1 MPSLADIIPQGDRVD
16 SHRPWPRVIVTVDD
30 WRHVTGAIA
39 AGRATLLGLWGDS
52 DATPAVHMAI
62 MAEATGEIAVL
73 TLACPAG
80 TFPSVGAL
88 HPPAIRLE
96 RAIHSLYG
104 FEAVGAVDQRP
115 WLDLGF
121 WNVQHPLASDS
132 PQRGEAHSP
141 QRSEGV
147 APSPLPYSFLPVEG
161 ESLHQIPVGPVH
173 AGIIE
178 PGHFRFTASGE
189 TVVRLEQ
196 RLGYVHKGIES
207 LMGGATIDKAAR
219 LAARTS
225 GDSTVAYSIAFAHAI
240 EAALAVEPPPRAR
253 HLRALM
259 AELERLANHFGD
271 IGAICNDASFSLM
284 HAHCGI
290 MRERVLRACAAAFGH
305 RLMMDTI
312 VPGGVAVDLAP
323 SGREAIRALIANI
336 REVLPRLV
344 TLYDNTASLQDR
356 TVRTGMLRTALA
368 FEYGCGGYIGRASG
382 RDFDTRRGFPYSP

>member
-39 AGRATLLGLWGDS
+39 VGRATLLGLWGDS
-52 DATPAVHMAI
+52 GATPAVHMAI

-88 HPPAIRLE
+88 HPPAIRFE

-104 FEAVGAVDQRP
+104 FEAVGAVDRRP

-121 WNVQHPLASDS
+121 WNVRQPPAHDKRSAS
-132 PQRGEAHSP
+132 AY
-141 QRSEGV
+141 V
-147 APSPLPYSFLPVEG
+147 FLPVEG

-196 RLGYVHKGIES
+196 RLGYVHKGIDH
-207 LMGGATIDKAAR
+207 LMHGATIEHAAR
-219 LAARTS
+219 LAGRTS
-225 GDSTVAYSIAFAHAI
+225 GDSTVAYAFAFARAV
-240 EAALAVEPPPRAR
+240 ESALGIEPPPR
-253 HLRALM
+253 
-259 AELERLANHFGD
+259 
-271 IGAICNDASFSLM
+271 
-284 HAHCGI
+284 
-290 MRERVLRACAAAFGH
+290 
-305 RLMMDTI
+305 
-312 VPGGVAVDLAP
+312 
-323 SGREAIRALIANI
+323 
-336 REVLPRLV
+336 
-344 TLYDNTASLQDR
+344 
-356 TVRTGMLRTALA
+356 
-368 FEYGCGGYIGRASG
+368 
-382 RDFDTRRGFPYSP
+382 